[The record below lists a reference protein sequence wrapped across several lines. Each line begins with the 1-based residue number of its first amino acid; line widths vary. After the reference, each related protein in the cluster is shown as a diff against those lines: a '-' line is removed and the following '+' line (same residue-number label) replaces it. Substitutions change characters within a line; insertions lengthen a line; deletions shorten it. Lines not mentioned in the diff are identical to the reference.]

1 MKTGV
6 PAFAI
11 RAERLVGFLVQTAA
25 FIAGAVLIALMLMTA
40 ADVAGRAIFNA
51 PITGVFDLTH
61 FAVLTMAYLGLALCG
76 FRGDHIAIE
85 IVYQKLGHRT
95 RRVLDGL
102 TNLLGAALFGLIAW
116 QAIAQAVIVREI
128 DEASQLLNIP
138 FFPFYWLLA
147 AGAALFA
154 LVMLLRIVVPLQPIA
169 GVAGSA
175 DSGGHPDPAP

>member
-1 MKTGV
+1 M
-6 PAFAI
+6 AI
-11 RAERLVGFLVQTAA
+11 LAERVVGFLVQAA
-25 FIAGAVLIALMLMTA
+25 AALAGAVLIALMLMTA
-40 ADVAGRAIFNA
+40 ADVGGRAVFNT

-85 IVYQKLGHRT
+85 ILYQKLGRRT
-95 RRVLDGL
+95 RRALDGL

-116 QAIAQAVIVREI
+116 QAVAQAVIVREI

-154 LVMLLRIVVPLQPIA
+154 LVMLLRIVVPQPPTA
-169 GVAGSA
+169 GAQRPADRGSQP
-175 DSGGHPDPAP
+175 GPAA

>member
-1 MKTGV
+1 M
-6 PAFAI
+6 
-11 RAERLVGFLVQTAA
+11 VGFLVQAA
-25 FIAGAVLIALMLMTA
+25 ATLAGAVLIALMLMTA

-85 IVYQKLGHRT
+85 IVYQKLGQRA

-102 TNLLGAALFGLIAW
+102 TNLLGAVLFGLIAW
-116 QAIAQAVIVREI
+116 QAVAQAVIVREI

-154 LVMLLRIVVPLQPIA
+154 LVMLLRIVVPQQPAA
-169 GVAGSA
+169 GADGQTESSGKPESA
-175 DSGGHPDPAP
+175 Q